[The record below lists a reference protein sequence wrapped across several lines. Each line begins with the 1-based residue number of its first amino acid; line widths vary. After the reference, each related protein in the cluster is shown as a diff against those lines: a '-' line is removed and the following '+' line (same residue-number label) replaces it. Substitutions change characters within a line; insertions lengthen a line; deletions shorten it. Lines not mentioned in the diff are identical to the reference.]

1 MTANRIFLGLLS
13 LRPSGRHGARLEV
26 FSNSS
31 PPVFSNCQF
40 EKTSRPGSAASSNSS
55 PPALLSSADS
65 LRCPPRPQ
73 PPPDPRFA
81 SSAPGARHERR
92 QAKPFFPGA
101 RRWRSCQ
108 APSAEAHRGQ
118 LALVV
123 HRRRGGLRP
132 PPGSTDPHRLG
143 CISPL
148 AGKEARSDGLL
159 RGLVPPWSS
168 VSTLP
173 AIKFQV
179 VDGLRFVRCVVEQQ
193 HQISLQD
200 FSGVS

>member
-1 MTANRIFLGLLS
+1 MTANRIFIGLLS

-65 LRCPPRPQ
+65 LRYPPRPRPQ

-92 QAKPFFPGA
+92 QAKPFFPGV

-108 APSAEAHRGQ
+108 APSAGARRGQ
-118 LALVV
+118 LVPRSSSTVVAADFVPLPEAQIRTVSAAFLHLLV
-123 HRRRGGLRP
+123 RK
-132 PPGSTDPHRLG
+132 
-143 CISPL
+143 L
-148 AGKEARSDGLL
+148 APMDYSEG
-159 RGLVPPWSS
+159 
-168 VSTLP
+168 
-173 AIKFQV
+173 
-179 VDGLRFVRCVVEQQ
+179 
-193 HQISLQD
+193 
-200 FSGVS
+200 